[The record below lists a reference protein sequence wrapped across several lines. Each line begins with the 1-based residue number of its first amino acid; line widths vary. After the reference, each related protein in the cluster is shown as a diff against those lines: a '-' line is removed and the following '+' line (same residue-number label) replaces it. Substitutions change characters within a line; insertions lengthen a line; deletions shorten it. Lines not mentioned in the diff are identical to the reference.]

1 MYQEG
6 HIDKPTA
13 EYLLPPP
20 MVRTQ
25 EMYFLK
31 KIHKNPP
38 TAIPIVS
45 GCDGPTER
53 ISAYVDNWL
62 QPLAKS
68 LPSYIKD
75 TKEFIKYIE
84 STKLPK
90 DCILCTLDVSS
101 LYTQRKSYCYP
112 KTGLTS

>member
-6 HIDKPTA
+6 HIDKPTG

-38 TAIPIVS
+38 TARPIVS

-53 ISAYVDNWL
+53 ISAFRAV
-62 QPLAKS
+62 
-68 LPSYIKD
+68 IVF
-75 TKEFIKYIE
+75 TKC
-84 STKLPK
+84 L
-90 DCILCTLDVSS
+90 
-101 LYTQRKSYCYP
+101 
-112 KTGLTS
+112 